1 MNMKKRLSSPLGI
14 IITCIVVFVVG
25 FTAFITIGFWPQS
38 TARLEHV
45 ANAFNPSSEW
55 VLQSERINPQRHICL
70 DSMCG
75 EIRRVWRGPTESI
88 KSCDEIYMMAKD
100 FLGPRD
106 VKNDVLK
113 YGDDDHSN
121 YIMCD
126 YKRVIDGIEATLSYR
141 YYGDDKPTTLVMQL
155 DQ

>member
-1 MNMKKRLSSPLGI
+1 MSMKKILSSPLGI
-14 IITCIVVFVVG
+14 IITCFIALIIG
-25 FTAFITIGFWPQS
+25 LAAFMTIGFWPQS
-38 TARLEHV
+38 TARLERV
-45 ANAFNPSSEW
+45 ANAFTPSSEW
-55 VLQSERINPQRHICL
+55 TLQNERINPQRHICL

-75 EIRRVWRGPTESI
+75 EIRRVWRGPIESI

-100 FLGPRD
+100 FLGPRNA
-106 VKNDVLK
+106 KNDVFK
-113 YGDDDHSN
+113 YSDGDHNN